1 MFMHGFRPK
10 AACHRAPRTHNPF
23 NTEGTAMA
31 YKLISVERHAGNPR
45 IVIVTLT
52 RPEVKNAINKAMV
65 AELHDAFDALR
76 EDTEAGCVILT
87 GQGDDFAAGADIAE
101 LRERRALESLAAI
114 NNALFNKIELNPAP
128 VIAAINGY
136 ALGGGC
142 ELSLACDIRVGG
154 KSAKMGQP
162 EVNLG
167 IIPAAG
173 GTQRLPRIVGLG
185 RAKELVLTG
194 WIIEATEAHRIGLL
208 NHVVEDAEVMNQ
220 ALKIAETICKKGPLA
235 IRVAKQALNQS
246 SRTGLE
252 TGLVFESVAQAML
265 FESEDKMKRMTD
277 FLEKKTKAKD

>member
-1 MFMHGFRPK
+1 
-10 AACHRAPRTHNPF
+10 
-23 NTEGTAMA
+23 MA

-45 IVIVTLT
+45 IVIVTLK

-65 AELHDAFDALR
+65 TELHAAFDALR

-87 GQGDDFAAGADIAE
+87 GQGEDFAAGADIAE
-101 LRERRALESLAAI
+101 LRERKALESLAAI

-128 VIAAINGY
+128 VIAAIKGY

-142 ELSLACDIRVGG
+142 ELTLACDIRIGG

-194 WIIEATEAHRIGLL
+194 FIIDADECHRIGLL
-208 NHVVEDAEVMNQ
+208 NHVVDDAELMNH
-220 ALKIAETICKKGPLA
+220 ALKMAETICKKGPLA

-277 FLEKKTKAKD
+277 FLERKK

>member
-1 MFMHGFRPK
+1 
-10 AACHRAPRTHNPF
+10 
-23 NTEGTAMA
+23 MA
-31 YKLISVERHAGNPR
+31 YQLISVERHAANPR
-45 IVIVTLT
+45 IVIVTLK

-65 AELHDAFDALR
+65 AELHEAFDALR

-101 LRERRALESLAAI
+101 LRERKALESLAAI

-128 VIAAINGY
+128 VIAAITGY

-194 WIIEATEAHRIGLL
+194 WIIEADECHRIGLL

-277 FLEKKTKAKD
+277 FLERKKG

>member
-1 MFMHGFRPK
+1 
-10 AACHRAPRTHNPF
+10 
-23 NTEGTAMA
+23 MA

-65 AELHDAFDALR
+65 TELHAAFDALR

-128 VIAAINGY
+128 VIAAIRGY

-194 WIIEATEAHRIGLL
+194 WIIEAAEAHRIGLL

>member
-1 MFMHGFRPK
+1 
-10 AACHRAPRTHNPF
+10 
-23 NTEGTAMA
+23 MA
-31 YKLISVERHAGNPR
+31 YQLISVERHAANPR
-45 IVIVTLT
+45 IVIVTLK

-65 AELHDAFDALR
+65 AELHEAFDALR
-76 EDTEAGCVILT
+76 DDMEAGCVILT

-101 LRERRALESLAAI
+101 LRERKALESLAAI

-128 VIAAINGY
+128 VIAAIRGY

-194 WIIEATEAHRIGLL
+194 WIIEADECHRIGLL

>member
-1 MFMHGFRPK
+1 
-10 AACHRAPRTHNPF
+10 
-23 NTEGTAMA
+23 MA
-31 YKLISVERHAGNPR
+31 YQLISVERHAANPR
-45 IVIVTLT
+45 IVIVTLK

-65 AELHDAFDALR
+65 AELHEAFDALR
-76 EDTEAGCVILT
+76 DDTEAGCVILT

-101 LRERRALESLAAI
+101 LRERKALESLAAI

-128 VIAAINGY
+128 VIAAIRGY

-194 WIIEATEAHRIGLL
+194 WIIEADECHRIGLL

-277 FLEKKTKAKD
+277 FLERKKG

>member
-1 MFMHGFRPK
+1 
-10 AACHRAPRTHNPF
+10 
-23 NTEGTAMA
+23 MA

-65 AELHDAFDALR
+65 TELHAAFDALR

-194 WIIEATEAHRIGLL
+194 WIIEAAEAHRIGLL

>member
-1 MFMHGFRPK
+1 
-10 AACHRAPRTHNPF
+10 
-23 NTEGTAMA
+23 MA
-31 YKLISVERHAGNPR
+31 YTLIDVARDAR
-45 IVIVTLT
+45 VVTVTLK
-52 RPEVKNAINKAMV
+52 RPQVKNAINKAMV
-65 AELHDAFDALR
+65 TELHDAFDKLR
-76 EDTEAGCVILT
+76 DDSDVGCVIIT
-87 GQGDDFAAGADIAE
+87 GEGDDFAAGADIAE
-101 LRERRALESLAAI
+101 LRDRKALESLAAI
-114 NNALFNKIELNPAP
+114 NNALFNKIEHNPAP
-128 VIAAINGY
+128 VIAAIQGY

-142 ELSLACDIRVGG
+142 ELTLACDIRIGG

-194 WIIEATEAHRIGLL
+194 WIIDADECYRIGLL
-208 NHVVEDAEVMNQ
+208 NRVVEDA
-220 ALKIAETICKKGPLA
+220 ALIAEARKLADTICKKGPLA

-246 SRTGLE
+246 ARTGLE

-277 FLEKKTKAKD
+277 FLDRKKS

>member
-1 MFMHGFRPK
+1 
-10 AACHRAPRTHNPF
+10 
-23 NTEGTAMA
+23 MA

-65 AELHDAFDALR
+65 TELHAAFDALR

-101 LRERRALESLAAI
+101 LRERKALESLAAI

-128 VIAAINGY
+128 VIAAIRGY

-194 WIIEATEAHRIGLL
+194 WIIEAAEAHRIGLL

>member
-1 MFMHGFRPK
+1 
-10 AACHRAPRTHNPF
+10 
-23 NTEGTAMA
+23 MA
-31 YKLISVERHAGNPR
+31 YQLISVERHAANPR
-45 IVIVTLT
+45 IVIVTLK

-65 AELHDAFDALR
+65 AELHEAFDALR

-101 LRERRALESLAAI
+101 LRERKALESLAAI

-128 VIAAINGY
+128 VIAAITGY

-194 WIIEATEAHRIGLL
+194 WIIEADECHRIGLL

-265 FESEDKMKRMTD
+265 FDSEDKMKRMTD
-277 FLEKKTKAKD
+277 FLERKKG

>member
-1 MFMHGFRPK
+1 
-10 AACHRAPRTHNPF
+10 
-23 NTEGTAMA
+23 MA
-31 YKLISVERHAGNPR
+31 YKLISVERHADNDR
-45 IVIVTLT
+45 IVVVTLK

-65 AELHDAFDALR
+65 SELHDAFDKLR
-76 EDTEAGCVILT
+76 EDTNVGCVILT
-87 GQGDDFAAGADIAE
+87 GQGDDFAAGADIGE
-101 LRERRALESLAAI
+101 LRERKALESLAAI

-128 VIAAINGY
+128 VIAAIQGY

-142 ELSLACDIRVGG
+142 ELTLACDIRVGG

-194 WIIEATEAHRIGLL
+194 WIIEAPECHRIGLL
-208 NHVVEDAEVMNQ
+208 NHVVEDAEVMPQ
-220 ALKIAETICKKGPLA
+220 ALKIASTICKKGPLA

-246 SRTGLE
+246 SRTNLE
-252 TGLVFESVAQAML
+252 TGLQFESVAQAML
-265 FESEDKMKRMTD
+265 FESEDKMQRMTA
-277 FLEKKTKAKD
+277 FLEKKSKASEREA